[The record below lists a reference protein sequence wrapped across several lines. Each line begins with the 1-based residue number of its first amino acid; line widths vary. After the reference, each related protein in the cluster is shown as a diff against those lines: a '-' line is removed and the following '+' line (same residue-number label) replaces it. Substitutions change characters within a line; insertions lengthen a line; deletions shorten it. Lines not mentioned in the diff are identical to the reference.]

1 MEDWKIRRSENKFMK
16 VLIRAN
22 AWGWG
27 EREQEERERQREM
40 SKRARSDQGKGLFF
54 FFSAFSLNIWLQ
66 ARAPLVQKIVKSNTQ
81 DRCYSQGV

>member
-22 AWGWG
+22 AWGGG
-27 EREQEERERQREM
+27 EGAGRKREAERDVQKGQIRSR
-40 SKRARSDQGKGLFF
+40 KRSFF